1 MILLLVG
8 VWPGLTDKH
17 LDYMVETLKKA
28 VGRRRKHESSDSG
41 RWIWHSFKRGNT
53 S

>member
-1 MILLLVG
+1 MTNSFWVG

-28 VGRRRKHESSDSG
+28 VGTFEGENMKAV
-41 RWIWHSFKRGNT
+41 IWQVDLALV
-53 S
+53 